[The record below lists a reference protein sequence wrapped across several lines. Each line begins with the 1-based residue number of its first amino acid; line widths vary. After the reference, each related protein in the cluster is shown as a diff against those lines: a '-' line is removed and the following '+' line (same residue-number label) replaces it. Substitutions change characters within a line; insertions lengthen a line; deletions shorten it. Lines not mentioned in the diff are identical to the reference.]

1 MVEYSSTASIAVKNA
16 SLSPKPMSESDLG
29 NDKYKENKNNR
40 LKRFLGRIINR
51 LNTLVVPPKKH
62 MLNIAAIMDMK
73 ICAVGALLRRFEKE
87 IMKSDDGY
95 VITGGRSWP
104 GSPVSSEAL

>member
-62 MLNIAAIMDMK
+62 MLNIAAIMDSRTLFESL
-73 ICAVGALLRRFEKE
+73 CAKRYTAIAKRG
-87 IMKSDDGY
+87 
-95 VITGGRSWP
+95 
-104 GSPVSSEAL
+104 